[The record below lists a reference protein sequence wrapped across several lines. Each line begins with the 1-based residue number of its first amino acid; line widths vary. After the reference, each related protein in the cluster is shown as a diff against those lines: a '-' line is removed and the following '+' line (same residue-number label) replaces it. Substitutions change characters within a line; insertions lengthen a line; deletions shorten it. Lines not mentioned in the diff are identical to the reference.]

1 MPLLRCLLARTRSNT
16 TTFYL
21 KIKVLYKVLRGKA
34 GLGFLFF
41 LFFFF
46 FFLSLGG
53 EAQTGKFKKIAFF
66 LAYVRKKLYLCT
78 VFQIIRTYAPL
89 MLILLMSLFVV
100 ALAMDEYNDSRRI
113 AEDLRIESCVELET
127 EDYEWDESD
136 LSNQP
141 TYTGSLSA
149 MYISL
154 PFREGQ
160 GVGSVPFISAKQR
173 LGLIRRYAP
182 RKALA
187 YYNYAL
193 T

>member
-1 MPLLRCLLARTRSNT
+1 MAR
-16 TTFYL
+16 
-21 KIKVLYKVLRGKA
+21 RGWA
-34 GLGFLFF
+34 YSFGSFLF
-41 LFFFF
+41 LFSF
-46 FFLSLGG
+46 SRG
-53 EAQTGKFKKIAFF
+53 EVLIGKFKKIAIK
-66 LAYVRKKLYLCT
+66 LAYSDFLLYLCT
-78 VFQIIRTYAPL
+78 VFQIIRTYTPL
-89 MLILLMSLFVV
+89 MLILMMSLFVV

-154 PFREGQ
+154 PSTEGQ
-160 GVGSVPFISAKQR
+160 GVGNSPFISDKQR

-187 YYNYAL
+187 CYNYAL